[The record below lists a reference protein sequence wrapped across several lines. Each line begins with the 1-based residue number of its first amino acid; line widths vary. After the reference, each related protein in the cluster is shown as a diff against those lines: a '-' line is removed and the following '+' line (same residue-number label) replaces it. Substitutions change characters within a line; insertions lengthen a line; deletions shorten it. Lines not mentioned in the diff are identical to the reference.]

1 MLFTILCIDKPDHER
16 LRIDTRQAHL
26 DYLGGFKDQVV
37 MAGPSQTDDGEHM
50 TGSLLIM
57 DFADREAAEDFA
69 ANDPYNKAG
78 LFETVVIRRW
88 KKVIPADRESG
99 SR

>member
-1 MLFTILCIDKPDHER
+1 MLFILYCTDKPNHEQV
-16 LRIDTRQAHL
+16 RIDTRQAHL
-26 DYLGGFKDQVV
+26 DYLNEFKDRVV

-57 DFADREAAEDFA
+57 DFANRTLAEAFA

-78 LFETVVIRRW
+78 LFESVDIRRW
-88 KKVIPADRESG
+88 KKVIPAD
-99 SR
+99 

>member
-1 MLFTILCIDKPDHER
+1 MLFTILCIDKPNHEH

-26 DYLGGFKDQVV
+26 DYLGEFKDRVA
-37 MAGPSQTDDGEHM
+37 MAGPLQTDDGAHM

-57 DFADREAAEDFA
+57 DFDNRNLAEAFA

-78 LFETVVIRRW
+78 LFENVVIRRW
-88 KKVIPADRESG
+88 KKVIPAD
-99 SR
+99 